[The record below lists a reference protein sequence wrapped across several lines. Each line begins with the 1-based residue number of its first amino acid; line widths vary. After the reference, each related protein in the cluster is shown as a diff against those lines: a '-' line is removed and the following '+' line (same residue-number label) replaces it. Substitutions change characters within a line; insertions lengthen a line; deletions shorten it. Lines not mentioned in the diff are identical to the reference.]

1 MEVFLPKTE
10 ASDMLLASCRALVA
24 NPLLRRG
31 ILFTIHT
38 NRTQRYPLHD
48 QRKQSSPPDP
58 TVETLRCPTV
68 ATLFFPLCG
77 HGDCI
82 SMAQGALF
90 SALSARLWFWRAIGG
105 GRLICTRGERPMRG
119 ESGDP
124 VAARCPP

>member
-105 GRLICTRGERPMRG
+105 
-119 ESGDP
+119 D
-124 VAARCPP
+124 